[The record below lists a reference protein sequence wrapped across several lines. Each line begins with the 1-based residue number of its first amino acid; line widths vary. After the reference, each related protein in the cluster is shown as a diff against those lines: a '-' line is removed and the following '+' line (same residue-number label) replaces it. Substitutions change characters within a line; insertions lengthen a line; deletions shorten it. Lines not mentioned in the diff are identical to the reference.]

1 MDAAFE
7 PLRIAA
13 PGNQIAQADRYHH
26 CVEPDGG
33 SALALSVVRE
43 RGENWVSDT
52 VPDQNE
58 APDSPRRLRRELEH
72 YRVVVE
78 EMRRRIRTLEDELE
92 TASTM
97 AEVPSVVV
105 TRPELRNTLGR
116 LVKKVA
122 MIIQAEKVLLLIHQ
136 PETNLLTPLP
146 PALGITAEQTDQL
159 NIAIDDGVSGW
170 VFRNRESVI
179 FNDAL
184 NDPRTLKNVVSLLA
198 VRNGIT
204 VPLVI
209 KQRDEEERLVDE
221 RVIGVMHVFNKRF
234 DEDFSTEDMRLLEM
248 LAEQAAAV
256 ISNAQLY
263 IQLTEEKEELQDA
276 FESIH
281 VGVIVVNRHGV
292 VRLLNPAA
300 AEMLEIPP
308 SDYAGKQMV
317 EIVPPGEV
325 HDLLRT
331 TLESAE
337 ERTVEIQMGEEDG
350 RVYQAQTTLM
360 SREDDSGIES
370 VVAIFNDITEIRRVE
385 RMKTAFVS
393 TVSHELRTPLTSIK
407 GFISTL
413 LEDDEGM
420 YDEETR
426 REFLIIINEE
436 CDRLTRLISDLL
448 NVSKIESG
456 RGLDLQLSDVDLG
469 QLLRRVAANHQP
481 YTKKHEIAARA
492 PDSLIIRADADK
504 LTQVLDNL
512 VGNAVKYSPNGG
524 RVEIIA
530 TEEDDAIRIDVT
542 DEGLGIPERHRDH
555 IFQRF
560 HQVDDDV
567 DHKSIGGTGI
577 GLYLVQHLAQAHG
590 GRVWL
595 ESSVVGE
602 GSTFSLRLPKDP
614 EKVLEQRGE

>member
-1 MDAAFE
+1 
-7 PLRIAA
+7 
-13 PGNQIAQADRYHH
+13 
-26 CVEPDGG
+26 
-33 SALALSVVRE
+33 
-43 RGENWVSDT
+43 
-52 VPDQNE
+52 
-58 APDSPRRLRRELEH
+58 
-72 YRVVVE
+72 
-78 EMRRRIRTLEDELE
+78 MRRRIRGLEDELE

-146 PALGITAEQTDQL
+146 PALGVTAEQTDQL
-159 NIAIDDGVSGW
+159 SISVEDGISGW
-170 VFRNRESVI
+170 VFQNGESVI
-179 FNDAL
+179 YNDAL
-184 NDPRTLKNVVSLLA
+184 NDPRTTQEVVSLLA

-204 VPLVI
+204 VPLII

-234 DEDFSTEDMRLLEM
+234 DEDFGTDDMRLLEM

-276 FESIH
+276 FESIN
-281 VGVIVVNRHGV
+281 VGVIVVNRDGI

-300 AEMLEIPP
+300 AEMLDISAGDHSGKAMGEAIP
-308 SDYAGKQMV
+308 S
-317 EIVPPGEV
+317 GEV
-325 HDLLRT
+325 QDLMKAG
-331 TLESAE
+331 LEMGE
-337 ERTVEIQMGEEDG
+337 ERTAEITTGDEEG

-360 SREDDSGIES
+360 QREDASEIES

-420 YDEETR
+420 YDDETR

-456 RGLDLQLSDVDLG
+456 RGLDLQLSDVDLS
-469 QLLRRVAANHQP
+469 QLLKRIASNHQP
-481 YTKKHEIAARA
+481 YTKKHQITAQA
-492 PDSLIIRADADK
+492 PDDLTVRADADK

-524 RVEIIA
+524 TVEIAA
-530 TEEDDAIRIDVT
+530 TEEDDAIRIDVS
-542 DEGLGIPERHRDH
+542 DEGLGIPERHREH

-590 GRVWL
+590 GKVWL

-602 GSTFSLRLPKDP
+602 GSTFSIRLPKDP
-614 EKVLEQRGE
+614 EAVLEQRQE

>member
-1 MDAAFE
+1 
-7 PLRIAA
+7 
-13 PGNQIAQADRYHH
+13 
-26 CVEPDGG
+26 
-33 SALALSVVRE
+33 
-43 RGENWVSDT
+43 
-52 VPDQNE
+52 
-58 APDSPRRLRRELEH
+58 
-72 YRVVVE
+72 
-78 EMRRRIRTLEDELE
+78 MRRRITGLEDELE

-136 PETNLLTPLP
+136 PETNQLSPLP
-146 PALGITAEQTDQL
+146 PALGVTADQVDQL
-159 NIAIDDGVSGW
+159 SISTDDGISGW
-170 VFRNRESVI
+170 VFKQRESVVY
-179 FNDAL
+179 NDAL
-184 NDPRTLKNVVSLLA
+184 NDERTSKHLVSLLA

-204 VPLVI
+204 VPLII

-234 DEDFSTEDMRLLEM
+234 DEDFGTDDMRLLEM

-263 IQLTEEKEELQDA
+263 IQLTEEKEELQEA
-276 FESIH
+276 FESIN
-281 VGVIVVNRHGV
+281 VGVIVVNSHGI
-292 VRLLNPAA
+292 VRLLNAAA
-300 AEMLEIPP
+300 AEMLAVPHGEQ
-308 SDYAGKQMV
+308 AGNKL
-317 EIVPPGEV
+317 EEAVPAGEV
-325 HDLLRT
+325 QELLRT
-331 TLESAE
+331 TLEKAE
-337 ERTVEIQMGEEDG
+337 ERTVEITTGDEEG

-360 SREDDSGIES
+360 TREDASEVES

-420 YDEETR
+420 YDDETR

-456 RGLDLQLSDVDLG
+456 RGLDLQLSDVDLAH
-469 QLLRRVAANHQP
+469 LLRRIASNHQP
-481 YTKKHEIAARA
+481 YTKKHQISASA
-492 PDSLIIRADADK
+492 PDSLTIRADADK
-504 LTQVLDNL
+504 LTQILDNL

-524 RVEIIA
+524 KVEIVA
-530 TEEDDAIRIDVT
+530 TEEDGWVRIDVI

-595 ESSVVGE
+595 DSSEVGE
-602 GSTFSLRLPKDP
+602 GSVFSMRLPEDP
-614 EKVLEQRGE
+614 EAVLEQHGE